1 MLIPVCATGLEDLRL
16 APNRKLDPLVAAQVS
31 FRPLPVDSPVAVIG
45 NLETSVRP
53 ELVVKNA
60 VVHSRRQEVRKSYL
74 NGFLNYLT
82 LFYSLGFNFPSAP
95 ITRLCLSNLQFFRA
109 GGGADLD
116 RHCGQAERLVIR
128 CCDLLGIFCR
138 TVL

>member
-74 NGFLNYLT
+74 NGFLDYLT

-95 ITRLCLSNLQFFRA
+95 VTRLCLFNLQFFRA
-109 GGGADLD
+109 
-116 RHCGQAERLVIR
+116 R
-128 CCDLLGIFCR
+128 
-138 TVL
+138 